1 MSGWR
6 LSRDSQTFSPRQH
19 REMLTLLDTGACHQ
33 TIATSLSARDPQLA
47 QTFSLD
53 QSELCA
59 GEGSGQVSLVGAAQA
74 LQGLCSTAV
83 YCSLCTVR
91 MSARLTAEP
100 LWSAKPSLAAGRW
113 WEC

>member
-6 LSRDSQTFSPRQH
+6 VSRDSQTFSPRQQQ
-19 REMLTLLDTGACHQ
+19 EMLSLLDSGDCHQ

-47 QTFSLD
+47 QTFTLD

-74 LQGLCSTAV
+74 LQGLGSTAV
-83 YCSLCTVR
+83 LQYTAA
-91 MSARLTAEP
+91 SALPGCLR
-100 LWSAKPSLAAGRW
+100 
-113 WEC
+113 C